1 YEGGLRVPCIV
12 RWPGVVPAGSV
23 CDEFLSSME
32 IYPMLCSAAGVRPP
46 RGVTLDGFDMTGVL
60 TGKAKSHRK
69 EMFWK
74 RQANKAA
81 RVGDYKWV
89 ESDRG
94 SGLFDLSSDIS
105 EEHDLSKE
113 KPDMLNKLKSRFAA
127 WQKHMAEAE
136 PRGPFKNF

>member
-1 YEGGLRVPCIV
+1 
-12 RWPGVVPAGSV
+12 
-23 CDEFLSSME
+23 MN
-32 IYPMLCSAAGVRPP
+32 GVRPP
-46 RGVTLDGFDMTGVL
+46 RSVVLDGFDMTGVL
-60 TGKAKSHRK
+60 MGKEKSRRQ

-81 RVGDYKWV
+81 RVGNYKWV

-94 SGLFDLSSDIS
+94 SGLFDLSNDIS

-113 KPDMLNKLKSRFAA
+113 RPDVLKKVTSRFEA
-127 WQKHMAEAE
+127 WMKRMAEAE